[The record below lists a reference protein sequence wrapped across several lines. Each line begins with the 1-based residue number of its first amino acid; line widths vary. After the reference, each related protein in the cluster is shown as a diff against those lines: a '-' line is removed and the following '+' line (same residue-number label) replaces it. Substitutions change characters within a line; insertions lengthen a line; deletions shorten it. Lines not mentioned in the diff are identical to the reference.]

1 MTVHPNSLKNLE
13 KGKAYFKKTTKETQR
28 KIAREGANVSNRKQ
42 AEKKSLRQCAEI
54 FGQMPDMKT
63 TEELKAQGIDIDCVT
78 QNMGVIFGL
87 FKSAKRGNSNSARV
101 LAELVGELKQQQTNV
116 TVNNN
121 PDPFANMTDDE
132 IHSAIESLKKKY
144 S

>member
-1 MTVHPNSLKNLE
+1 MTVTDKQRANLIPLNKRSPRKRKE
-13 KGKAYFKKTTKETQR
+13 ISRKGAEAT
-28 KIAREGANVSNRKQ
+28 NRIK